1 MKQNGS
7 IFKNDALDYFSE
19 LNKTSNAALVS
30 RLTLEEEQNSS
41 TKTMRTTQSTSNT
54 SSELN
59 TSKKRK
65 RAREL
70 QHYYCGYAMDAALNR
85 HLGLVRRRMGRGG
98 RVLLERVRPEAVEKL
113 AAHQD
118 DSTTIASS
126 TSTVS
131 TSPPQSA
138 PLSQDAFASFKTYY
152 PIESAAASL
161 HTTADGSSST
171 IFAVVPNINSKRFIF
186 HFSTFYMCVF

>member
-1 MKQNGS
+1 LKITIKQNGS

-30 RLTLEEEQNSS
+30 RLTLEEEQYTST

-131 TSPPQSA
+131 ASPPQSA

-161 HTTADGSSST
+161 HTADGSSST
-171 IFAVVPNINSKRFIF
+171 IFAVVPNINSKRFLI
-186 HFSTFYMCVF
+186 

>member
-1 MKQNGS
+1 MKITLKQNGS

-19 LNKTSNAALVS
+19 LNKTSNAALVN
-30 RLTLEEEQNSS
+30 RLTLEEEQYAS

-126 TSTVS
+126 TTTVS

-161 HTTADGSSST
+161 HTADGSSST
-171 IFAVVPNINSKRFIF
+171 IFAVVPNINSKRFLI
-186 HFSTFYMCVF
+186 

>member
-1 MKQNGS
+1 M
-7 IFKNDALDYFSE
+7 
-19 LNKTSNAALVS
+19 
-30 RLTLEEEQNSS
+30 
-41 TKTMRTTQSTSNT
+41 
-54 SSELN
+54 
-59 TSKKRK
+59 
-65 RAREL
+65 
-70 QHYYCGYAMDAALNR
+70 
-85 HLGLVRRRMGRGG
+85 
-98 RVLLERVRPEAVEKL
+98 LLERVRPEAVEKL

-161 HTTADGSSST
+161 HTADGSSST
-171 IFAVVPNINSKRFIF
+171 IFAVVPNINSKRFLI
-186 HFSTFYMCVF
+186 